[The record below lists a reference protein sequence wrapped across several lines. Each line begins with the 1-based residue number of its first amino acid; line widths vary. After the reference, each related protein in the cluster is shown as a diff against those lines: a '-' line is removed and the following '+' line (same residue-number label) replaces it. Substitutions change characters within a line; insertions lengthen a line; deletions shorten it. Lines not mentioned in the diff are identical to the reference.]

1 MNKTLNSVLVLAI
14 VAVLSIAFVS
24 VSDSSDAVTTY
35 EVNDSQSLNQ
45 AIESVS
51 SGDVLLFSE
60 EFELTE
66 GNFVKLPYGVKVVA
80 GTIDGNQ
87 SLIVATTIID
97 GREMIVGCY
106 DEMKDFNHY
115 SNNNLSKVI
124 EGLDNIILAMAADSY
139 VVNGAAH
146 VIIPY
151 DLTIIGN
158 GATLVQTLNNK
169 TGEADVGIAYVTN
182 SNRVVEETDV
192 TYNISNLSN
201 VKVWNGRYSDHT
213 WTVNLINCD
222 SSSED
227 GVGNNGF
234 VMIRGGEG
242 KGLVELNI
250 RDCNITSNQTGDGNT
265 AVHTDRYVVA
275 TIENCTFQDIP
286 VAVNI
291 KSDLGASSVTV
302 DECSFTDC
310 GYADGELGTYS
321 APIRIAAGESSESMN
336 VMISGCSFFYND
348 GESKNGDVL
357 IGDGRSGKVS
367 GDVTV
372 RISNT
377 SAEVQYQSP
386 GYYGDKD
393 DNYAI
398 ADESMMAFRT
408 VAEDEILTSVG
419 NDVTIEA
426 VEPERPFIPPIDDE
440 DDYIPPAFVVTE
452 EPEDDTT
459 AIVACAAAAAV
470 AAIMAVFLI
479 IDRKR

>member
-1 MNKTLNSVLVLAI
+1 M
-14 VAVLSIAFVS
+14 
-24 VSDSSDAVTTY
+24 
-35 EVNDSQSLNQ
+35 
-45 AIESVS
+45 
-51 SGDVLLFSE
+51 FSN

-66 GNFVKLPYGVKVVA
+66 DNFVELPYGVKVVA
-80 GTIDGNQ
+80 ETINGNQ
-87 SLIVATTIID
+87 SLIVATTIIN
-97 GREMIVGCY
+97 GKEMIVGCY
-106 DEMKDFNHY
+106 DEMEKFNHY
-115 SNNNLSKVI
+115 ANADLSSVI
-124 EGLDNIILAMAADSY
+124 KNLDNVILTMAADSY

-146 VIIPY
+146 VTIPY
-151 DLTIIGN
+151 DLTIDGN

-169 TGEADVGIAYVTN
+169 SGEADIGTAYSASGNT
-182 SNRVVEETDV
+182 VVEETDV

-201 VKVWNGRYSDHT
+201 VKVWNGRYSEYT

-222 SSSED
+222 SSSEEA
-227 GVGNNGF
+227 VGNNGF
-234 VMIRGGEG
+234 VMIRGGDG

-250 RDCNITSNQTGDGNT
+250 RDCDITSNQTGGGNT

-275 TIENCTFQDIP
+275 TIESCTFQDIP

-302 DECSFTDC
+302 DECLFTDC

-321 APIRIAAGESSESMN
+321 APIRVAAGESSESMN

-348 GESKNGDVL
+348 EGSKNGDVL
-357 IGDGRSGKVS
+357 IGDGRSDKVS

-386 GYYGDKD
+386 GYYGD
-393 DNYAI
+393 NNSI
-398 ADESMMAFRT
+398 ADESMMNSRS

>member
-1 MNKTLNSVLVLAI
+1 MNKTLNSVFVLAI
-14 VAVLSIAFVS
+14 VAVLSIALVS
-24 VSDSSDAVTTY
+24 AGDSSDATVTHIVT
-35 EVNDSQSLNQ
+35 DSNTLSQ
-45 AIESVS
+45 AVDEASA
-51 SGDVLLFSE
+51 GDTILFSGT
-60 EFELTE
+60 FELE
-66 GNFVKLPYGVKVVA
+66 EDFVVLRNGVNVVA
-80 GTIDGNQ
+80 GTINGDQ

-106 DEMKDFNHY
+106 DEMEKFNHY
-115 SNNNLSKVI
+115 ANADLSLVI
-124 EGLDNIILAMAADSY
+124 EGLDNIILTMAADSY

-146 VIIPY
+146 VTIPY
-151 DLTIIGN
+151 DLTIDGN

-169 TGEADVGIAYVTN
+169 SGEADVGIAYSTD
-182 SNRVVEETDV
+182 SNTVVEETDV

-222 SSSED
+222 SSSEEA
-227 GVGNNGF
+227 VGNNGF
-234 VMIRGGEG
+234 VMIRGGDG

-250 RDCNITSNQTGDGNT
+250 RDCNITSNQTGGGNT

-275 TIENCTFQDIP
+275 TIEYCTFQDIP

-321 APIRIAAGESSESMN
+321 APIRVAAGGSSESMN

-348 GESKNGDVL
+348 VESKNGDVL
-357 IGDGRSGKVS
+357 IGDGRSGKAS
-367 GDVTV
+367 RDVTV

-386 GYYGDKD
+386 GYYGNDFAVA
-393 DNYAI
+393 N
-398 ADESMMAFRT
+398 ESMMAFRT
-408 VAEDEILTSVG
+408 VAEDEVLTSVG
-419 NDVTIEA
+419 NDVTIEI